1 MKTRISAHAVS
12 RSTIEDGNIQ
22 TKYGDF
28 ITESIDVQPYGFL
41 HCVPDNAMSVVCR
54 MEGDSAQRYA
64 LINYIPQ
71 VPYGLEAEEVALYS
85 NHGQVLYCKEDGTLH
100 LEAAGKISLHSDEE
114 DLYSLLKDLIGV
126 IKGLTTDKIDT
137 KVNGGSVALAPSGTS
152 PIAGAKGKNPG
163 VGLSAESGDK
173 LDKIAERLDK
183 LLQKGEKP
191 QSVEQ
196 QQQKKYEAQK
206 KTLEDA
212 QSDGSMDA
220 DDAKKQKTTHT
231 VSDRKLIGRGEVTN
245 KTSNNILGID
255 WDNRKVEIIKPGATS
270 NSKTDTD
277 FIVEGNLYIKVGAGK
292 ISYLGNGGYD
302 RGIDII
308 PGNNPRFATQSE
320 IEVINSILRENSIGV
335 PKNDQA

>member
-1 MKTRISAHAVS
+1 MKTRLSAHAVS

-22 TKYGDF
+22 TQYGDF
-28 ITESIDVQPYGFL
+28 ITEAIDVQPYGFL

-54 MEGDSAQRYA
+54 MEGESAQRYA
-64 LINYIPQ
+64 LINYIAQ

-114 DLYSLLKDLIGV
+114 DLYSLLKDLIDV

-152 PIAGAKGKNPG
+152 PIAGAEGKNPG
-163 VGLSAESGDK
+163 VGLSAGSGDK

-206 KTLEDA
+206 KALEDA
-212 QSDGSMDA
+212 QSGEDKGR
-220 DDAKKQKTTHT
+220 AKSKPEEQKTGVFELT
-231 VSDRKLIGRGEVTN
+231 
-245 KTSNNILGID
+245 LG
-255 WDNRKVEIIKPGATS
+255 A
-270 NSKTDTD
+270 
-277 FIVEGNLYIKVGAGK
+277 
-292 ISYLGNGGYD
+292 
-302 RGIDII
+302 
-308 PGNNPRFATQSE
+308 
-320 IEVINSILRENSIGV
+320 
-335 PKNDQA
+335 